1 MDSTGSLW
9 MSGALIGKAAGTF
22 VSVGSQ
28 GGGQETVNLS
38 MIPFLV
44 HQGMVFVP
52 LGFADKR
59 MMSFD
64 EVHGASGYG
73 SGTFAGADGSRQP
86 SDLEKSICEMHGKI
100 FAKTAAKLA
109 GEVQA

>member
-1 MDSTGSLW
+1 M
-9 MSGALIGKAAGTF
+9 GKAAGTF
-22 VSVGSQ
+22 VSVGTQ

-44 HQGMVFVP
+44 HQGMVYVP
-52 LGFADKR
+52 LGFADKK
-59 MMSFD
+59 MFNVD
-64 EVHGASGYG
+64 EVHGASAYG

-86 SDLEKSICEMHGKI
+86 SDLEKAICETHGKI
-100 FAKTAAKLA
+100 FAETAAKLA